1 MNKKL
6 ISNVICLIASGVCFF
21 FVVNGINSAIYDFAE
36 RNDIAES
43 ISKYEKYYGSD
54 SESLKKYKEEEGK
67 YLRNGFTAILLSLL
81 STAGIALAIFQVLGK
96 KIFNAFG
103 WIAASITTATGL
115 AYLISAIIAVSDKE
129 VYVFSMTPTNEKSP
143 MSAPL
148 IIFSVIYFLI
158 LAAQFLAVFFSKDNT
173 PAAAPIATPAT
184 PVAPVAPVA
193 PQPIAEQPVAP
204 AAPEAPAAPVADQGV
219 NPGTPNLG

>member
-36 RNDIAES
+36 HNEMAKT
-43 ISKYEKYYGSD
+43 ISEYEEYYGKD
-54 SESLKKYKEEEGK
+54 SNYAKKAKDRAGVYM
-67 YLRNGFTAILLSLL
+67 RNGFTAILLSLL

-103 WIAASITTATGL
+103 WIAAGITTAVGL

-129 VYVFSMTPTNEKSP
+129 VYVFSMTPTGEESP
-143 MSAPL
+143 FKVSL
-148 IIFSVIYFLI
+148 IIFSVLYFLI

-173 PAAAPIATPAT
+173 PAAPIAAPAT